1 MNAWA
6 KDIEKESGVKLTG
19 DDAKVTLLGDAT
31 GALVEALDIG
41 FDATSILGN
50 KRAKRSAI
58 AVEDGKVTKVAVEP
72 DNTGITVSSVE
83 QFLA

>member
-6 KDIEKESGVKLTG
+6 KSFEKESGVKLTG
-19 DDAKVTLLGDAT
+19 DDAKVTLLGDAS
-31 GALVEALDIG
+31 GKFIEALGIE
-41 FDATSILGN
+41 FDASPLLGN

-58 AVEDGKVTKVAVEP
+58 SVEDGKVTKVAVEP
-72 DNTGITVSSVE
+72 ENTPVTVSGID

>member
-6 KDIEKESGVKLTG
+6 KSFEKESGVKLTG
-19 DDAKVTLLGDAT
+19 DGAKVTLLGDAK
-31 GALVEALDIG
+31 GELIEALDIG
-41 FDATSILGN
+41 FDATPLLGN

-58 AVEDGKVTKVAVEP
+58 LVEDGKVTKVSVEP
-72 DNTGITVSSVE
+72 DNTGVTVSSVE